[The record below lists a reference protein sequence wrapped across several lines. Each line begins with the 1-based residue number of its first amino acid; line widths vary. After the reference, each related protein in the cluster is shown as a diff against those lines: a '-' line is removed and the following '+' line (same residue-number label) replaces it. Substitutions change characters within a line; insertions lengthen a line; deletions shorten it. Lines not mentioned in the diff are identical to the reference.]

1 MEEKYT
7 VFEKNE
13 WRVLY
18 YKLVEEKENDEIGKV
33 MDMSKERVRQ
43 IYEKTRRKI
52 ANVAVKNELL

>member
-1 MEEKYT
+1 MDI
-7 VFEKNE
+7 FEKNE

-18 YKLVEEKENDEIGKV
+18 YKLVEEKENDEIGKI

-43 IYEKTRRKI
+43 IYEKTKRKI

>member
-7 VFEKNE
+7 VFEKYE

-18 YKLVEEKENDEIGKV
+18 YKLVEERENDEIGKI
-33 MDMSKERVRQ
+33 MGMSKERVRQ

-52 ANVAVKNELL
+52 ANIAVKNELL

>member
-1 MEEKYT
+1 MD

-18 YKLVEEKENDEIGKV
+18 YKLVEEKENDEIGKT

>member
-7 VFEKNE
+7 VFEKYE

>member
-7 VFEKNE
+7 VFEKYE

-18 YKLVEEKENDEIGKV
+18 YKLVEERENDEIGKI

>member
-1 MEEKYT
+1 MD

>member
-1 MEEKYT
+1 MD

-18 YKLVEEKENDEIGKV
+18 YKLVEEKENDEIGKI

-52 ANVAVKNELL
+52 ANIAVKNELL

>member
-1 MEEKYT
+1 MG

-18 YKLVEEKENDEIGKV
+18 YKLVEEKENDEIGKI